1 MVYVDHTV
9 LPLLI
14 CRQHVFVFAVP
25 GMDKGKFTV
34 KVVAAKEYVSS
45 EKR

>member
-1 MVYVDHTV
+1 VYVDRTM
-9 LPLLI
+9 LPRLI
-14 CRQHVFVFAVP
+14 CSVFVFAVP
-25 GMDKGKFTV
+25 GMNMGEFTV